1 MALCKFFPVLLF
13 LTLTNLL
20 NHHTILSFSSEED
33 LTHLCLDSGNYTT
46 NDPYDKNLRDLLIY
60 LTSEAP
66 TNGFA
71 MASKGQGKTRTHG
84 LASCRGDL
92 SPHDCWSCIVRA
104 SGDMLKLCPNKKA
117 ATMLS
122 ENCTIRYSNEDF
134 FGQGQTVTNTSSS
147 WFCWRTV
154 SSNKTMT
161 KNATAFGRMVQEFLT
176 QLCEEAALQTRM
188 YASGMSEHDEFQTLY
203 GLAQCSRDLSTID
216 CTKCLNE
223 SVSYVELPEC
233 GKEREGVR
241 VYSESCRVR
250 YEVYPF
256 LNDHSHYPI
265 PSPIPSSVP
274 HDGVSPNPAPIS
286 STHKGFEA
294 STFIGLS
301 SSVLL
306 FAITMVW

>member
-1 MALCKFFPVLLF
+1 MPLCKFFPLLLF
-13 LTLTNLL
+13 LTLMSLL
-20 NHHTILSFSSEED
+20 NHHSILSFSSEED

-46 NDPYDKNLRDLLIY
+46 NDPYDKNLRELLIY

-71 MASKGQGKTRTHG
+71 MASKGQGNTRTHG

-92 SPHDCWSCIVRA
+92 SPHDCWSCVVRA
-104 SGDMLKLCPNKKA
+104 SGDMLALCPNNKA

-134 FGQGQTVTNTSSS
+134 FGQTMTNTSSS
-147 WFCWRTV
+147 SSRT
-154 SSNKTMT
+154 TM
-161 KNATAFGRMVQEFLT
+161 KNATAFGQKVQEFLT
-176 QLCEEAALQTRM
+176 QLSEEAALQTRM
-188 YASGMSEHDEFQTLY
+188 YASGMSELDEFQTMY

-216 CTKCLNE
+216 CIKCLNE
-223 SVSYVELPEC
+223 SLSYVELPEC

-265 PSPIPSSVP
+265 HLLPPSGVP
-274 HDGVSPNPAPIS
+274 HDGVSPNPAPTS
-286 STHKGFEA
+286 SSHKGFEA
-294 STFIGLS
+294 STLIGLS